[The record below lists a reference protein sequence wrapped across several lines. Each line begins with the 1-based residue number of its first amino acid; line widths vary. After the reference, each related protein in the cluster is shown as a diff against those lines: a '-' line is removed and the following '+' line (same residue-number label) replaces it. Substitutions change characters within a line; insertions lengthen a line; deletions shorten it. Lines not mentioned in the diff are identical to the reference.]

1 MAQWTNAV
9 AEVKD
14 SPAQCHNNMVMPH
27 ARGVCTD
34 RDKMHAHDMLLL
46 PMELLSEKKPVHF
59 ALRNQSQHRNDSTH
73 PCHAKKILSLKA
85 PSRSS
90 AHCIHEP
97 PLSHT
102 GSMIS
107 MRIEFALIHSA
118 ASTGVSPLIQELVQT
133 IIGTM
138 YRNFHTTC
146 SWQ

>member
-1 MAQWTNAV
+1 MTQWTSAV
-9 AEVKD
+9 VEVKG

-34 RDKMHAHDMLLL
+34 RDKMHAQDMLLL
-46 PMELLSEKKPVHF
+46 RMELLSDKKPLHL
-59 ALRNQSQHRNDSTH
+59 ALRNQSQHLNDSTH
-73 PCHAKKILSLKA
+73 PCHATKFLSLKA

-97 PLSHT
+97 PVFHT

-107 MRIEFALIHSA
+107 MRNEFAWAHSA
-118 ASTGVSPLIQELVQT
+118 ASTGVPPLIQELVQT

-138 YRNFHTTC
+138 YRNFHTAC